1 MRNGSPGCTF
11 DAQLRDGG
19 VLLSGPTIVP
29 HAVVLVRELCSPP
42 ELWSTER
49 KLRGAL
55 ASHGVRR
62 LLIRRAPRPS
72 VEAFKR
78 RNARERVGAL
88 RRLAPVGPIDR
99 GAESLGFRRD
109 QLAIAA
115 TGVSLS
121 PP

>member
-78 RNARERVGAL
+78 RNAL
-88 RRLAPVGPIDR
+88 LRLAPVGPIDR